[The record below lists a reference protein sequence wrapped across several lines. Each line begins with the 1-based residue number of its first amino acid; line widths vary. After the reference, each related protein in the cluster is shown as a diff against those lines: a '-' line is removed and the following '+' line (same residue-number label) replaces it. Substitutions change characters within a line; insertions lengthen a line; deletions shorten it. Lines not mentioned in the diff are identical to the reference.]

1 LKTLLPIGNDEMKM
15 LMLADDEFHVSY
27 DASNDDNNNN
37 DWYNINISRNRIGE
51 EKKLTDEL

>member
-51 EKKLTDEL
+51 KKTD